1 MSETER
7 GLSGSDLAQKKCAPC
22 EGGMEPLAKE
32 AASELSKKVVGWEL
46 HDAIQIKKKFK
57 FKDFKEAMSFV
68 NRVAEIADGEGHHPD
83 IHIYYNRVELLL
95 TTHAIGGLSE
105 NDFIMAAK
113 INSL

>member
-7 GLSGSDLAQKKCAPC
+7 GLSGSDLAQKKCVPC

-32 AASELSKKVVGWEL
+32 AASELLKKVGGWEL
-46 HDAIQIKKKFK
+46 HDAIQVKKKFK
-57 FKDFKEAMSFV
+57 FRNFKEAIAFV
-68 NRVAEIADGEGHHPD
+68 NRVAEIADEEGHHPD
-83 IHIYYNRVELLL
+83 IHIYYNRVELVL